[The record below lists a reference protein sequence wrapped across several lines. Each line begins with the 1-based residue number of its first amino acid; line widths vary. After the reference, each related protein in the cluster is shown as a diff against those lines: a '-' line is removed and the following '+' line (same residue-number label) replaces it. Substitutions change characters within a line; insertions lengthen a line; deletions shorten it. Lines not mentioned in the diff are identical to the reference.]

1 MHAICTCVLNLIDP
15 ACSHRG
21 GLGRLLIGL
30 PLAARCFPSRLLC
43 SLPGSSPRPRLA
55 RPRPA
60 NARIHLI
67 FVSYHP

>member
-30 PLAARCFPSRLLC
+30 PLAARRFPSRLLC
-43 SLPGSSPRPRLA
+43 LHQQSSGKMTLHGHIRYA
-55 RPRPA
+55 
-60 NARIHLI
+60 II
-67 FVSYHP
+67 